1 MPCLKCIL
9 SPQYEQN
16 DVIVELNT
24 LKNDKIELVD
34 AQKPVDEDKRDNQRV
49 IENKLATASASS
61 NPVGHVC
68 ESTPLVV
75 KETNV
80 SKRGELV
87 ETQPMLTMSTYM
99 PSDTNIISIHNSEFD
114 YDKKHAL
121 VTSIDEV
128 GDNVKS
134 VTKSALGNFPFLVH
148 FFYSLYKVI

>member
-24 LKNDKIELVD
+24 LKNDKVELVD
-34 AQKPVDEDKRDNQRV
+34 AQKPVDDDKRDNQRV
-49 IENKLATASASS
+49 IENKLATAAASS
-61 NPVGHVC
+61 NPVGQVC

-121 VTSIDEV
+121 VTSTDGV
-128 GDNVKS
+128 GDNIKS
-134 VTKSALGNFPFLVH
+134 VSQSTKGNFPYGA
-148 FFYSLYKVI
+148 FFYSLYNTET

>member
-1 MPCLKCIL
+1 M
-9 SPQYEQN
+9 
-16 DVIVELNT
+16 
-24 LKNDKIELVD
+24 KNDKVELVD
-34 AQKPVDEDKRDNQRV
+34 AQKPIDEDKRDNQRV
-49 IENKLATASASS
+49 IENKLATAAASS
-61 NPVGHVC
+61 NPVGQVC

-114 YDKKHAL
+114 YDKKHSL

-128 GDNVKS
+128 GDNIKS
-134 VTKSALGNFPFLVH
+134 LSQSTKGKFSYGA
-148 FFYSLYKVI
+148 FFYSLYKII